1 MNMSPL
7 FSLLLTF
14 FLIRMASMNAQVE
27 ASKEFKVGDDDGW
40 RQPGENETGLYN
52 QWAAKNRFHVGD
64 SLRFQYTNDSVLVV
78 EKFGYFH
85 CNMTHPI
92 STFHNSNTVIG
103 LDKTGPTY
111 FISGDPDHC
120 KNGQRLVIEV
130 MGPHSTPH
138 FHPFIAAPPVSYM
151 AVSPSPLASSGES
164 APVTMVSGLLALVVT
179 FVTP

>member
-1 MNMSPL
+1 MASL

-27 ASKEFKVGDDDGW
+27 ASKEFKVGDAEGW

-52 QWAAKNRFHVGD
+52 QWAAKNRFRVGD
-64 SLRFQYTNDSVLVV
+64 SLRFQYKNDSVLVV
-78 EKFGYFH
+78 EKWGYFH

-92 STFHNSNTVIG
+92 STFNNNNTVID
-103 LDKTGPTY
+103 LNKPGPTY
-111 FISGDPDHC
+111 FISGDPGHC

-130 MGPHSTPH
+130 MGPHLTP
-138 FHPFIAAPPVSYM
+138 PIRPSIAAPPVSYI

-164 APVTMVSGLLALVVT
+164 TSVALVSVLLALVVT
-179 FVTP
+179 LVTP

>member
-1 MNMSPL
+1 MNMAPL

-27 ASKEFKVGDDDGW
+27 ASKEFKVGDANGW

-64 SLRFQYTNDSVLVV
+64 SLRF
-78 EKFGYFH
+78 H
-85 CNMTHPI
+85 
-92 STFHNSNTVIG
+92 NTVID
-103 LDKTGPTY
+103 LDKPGPAY

-138 FHPFIAAPPVSYM
+138 FRPFIAAPPVSSM